1 VRPQQSGYGGWV
13 SESGPDSPHDASA
26 RRFEREDADVVTLTD
41 IASEDKGDGSR
52 EWCFTVRGLDNT
64 VQAAR
69 FATRREAERAHLR
82 LRRAMELL
90 GHRITR

>member
-1 VRPQQSGYGGWV
+1 M
-13 SESGPDSPHDASA
+13 SESGPDSPPDAQTA
-26 RRFEREDADVVTLTD
+26 GPPHEVRRFKREDAEAVTLTD
-41 IASEDKGDGSR
+41 VSAQDAGDGSR
-52 EWCFTVRGLDNT
+52 EWCFTVRGLDDS

-90 GHRITR
+90 GHQSSR

>member
-1 VRPQQSGYGGWV
+1 MG
-13 SESGPDSPHDASA
+13 ESGPDSPPDAKTA
-26 RRFEREDADVVTLTD
+26 GAPGEVRRFKREDAEVVTLTD
-41 IASEDKGDGSR
+41 VSAQEAGDGSR
-52 EWCFTVRGLDNT
+52 EWCFTVRGLDDS

-90 GHRITR
+90 GHRISR